1 MVGSACSG
9 CDSVAMAT
17 QGSGPVCEAE
27 KGQLLKV
34 LGGERHLGLRP
45 GREFKVYKSFLQDGG
60 RRKFLKTGGITLG

>member
-1 MVGSACSG
+1 MLVPVVTVLPWRRK
-9 CDSVAMAT
+9 VAV
-17 QGSGPVCEAE
+17 SVCEAE